1 MSVLMDSCSVM
12 RSSKISFEI
21 KLHESVAPAVIDM
34 DGDLCHHIHNAC
46 KKFTKVF
53 EKYLEQLYQDIY
65 NDFTWSEDIPV
76 ILEDICAC
84 LITYPRSEMFVATR
98 WLLVYDVTLSN
109 ICMFDLYAVFYFSY
123 LRKSMLNTICFHH
136 KLSDEVKTGIGA
148 HQNELKWKKLTK
160 AEKERKDRIVQKVIA
175 DEKKRCLYMSI
186 YSSALQV
193 MRKYVKIFQQ
203 AEPTIFRIHTEQ
215 VDVFTEFSTNFIKA
229 VVLSERNSIRKLKTI
244 NFGST
249 ENHLLNNLL
258 SVGLIAH
265 KIVKNPSEDDKTVC
279 EFLNKAITAYS
290 KCAAYMVEKL
300 PRSNDFLKTVTAIDP
315 VAIIAKRTVIAIL
328 HLPDIVTNVLS
339 STDLEDCE
347 KGM

>member
-1 MSVLMDSCSVM
+1 
-12 RSSKISFEI
+12 
-21 KLHESVAPAVIDM
+21 
-34 DGDLCHHIHNAC
+34 
-46 KKFTKVF
+46 
-53 EKYLEQLYQDIY
+53 
-65 NDFTWSEDIPV
+65 
-76 ILEDICAC
+76 
-84 LITYPRSEMFVATR
+84 
-98 WLLVYDVTLSN
+98 
-109 ICMFDLYAVFYFSY
+109 
-123 LRKSMLNTICFHH
+123 MLNTICFHH

-265 KIVKNPSEDDKTVC
+265 KIVKNPSKDDKTVC

-290 KCAAYMVEKL
+290 KCATYMVEKL

-347 KGM
+347 KEM